1 MSMTLSID
9 ELLGFTEGE
18 RTKWER
24 WFQSQP
30 PAALQATVQQEGR
43 FRTVWQLMDHI
54 FLVERRHTLRLEQ
67 QTTLPEET
75 GVAELDLTG
84 LFAYGRSA
92 REKLARV
99 VHAMSPADAGRIIEF
114 NYRDDLLRFTAR
126 KLAFHIQFHEVRHW
140 AQIASA
146 TRNAG
151 LAPPGFHDL
160 LFSDS
165 LK

>member
-1 MSMTLSID
+1 MVLSFD
-9 ELLGFTEGE
+9 ELLGYTEGE

-24 WFQSQP
+24 WFENQP
-30 PAALQATVQQEGR
+30 LAALQAPVQPEGR

-75 GVAELDLTG
+75 GVAEPDLPG
-84 LFAYGRSA
+84 LFAYA
-92 REKLARV
+92 RNARKELARV

-114 NYRDDLLRFTAR
+114 NYRDDTFRFTAR
-126 KLAFHIQFHEVRHW
+126 KLAFHIQLHEVRHW
-140 AQIASA
+140 AQIAIA